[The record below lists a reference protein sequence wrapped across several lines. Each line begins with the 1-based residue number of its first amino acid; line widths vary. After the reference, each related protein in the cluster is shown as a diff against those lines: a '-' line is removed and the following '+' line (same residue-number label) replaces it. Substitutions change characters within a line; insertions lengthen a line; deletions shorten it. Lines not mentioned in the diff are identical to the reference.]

1 MERPVS
7 EALLTLLR
15 GLVGEL
21 RLFGRA
27 APEFPRRGCAD
38 WSRQALACSEMD
50 TATVVATILV
60 AALFTFSSSIKL
72 LGVSQSLAI
81 RDHLGVKPLQWRL
94 IGVCE
99 LAGVAGVLVG
109 LMWAPIGIAAAI
121 GLALLSI
128 GAIAFHLR
136 ASDSA
141 KDTAPAVIGFALAIV
156 VAVLHTL

>member
-1 MERPVS
+1 
-7 EALLTLLR
+7 
-15 GLVGEL
+15 
-21 RLFGRA
+21 
-27 APEFPRRGCAD
+27 
-38 WSRQALACSEMD
+38 MD
-50 TATVVATILV
+50 TATVIVTLLL
-60 AALFTFSSSIKL
+60 AALFTFAASIKL

-81 RDHLGVKPLQWRL
+81 RDHLGVNPVQWRL

-136 ASDSA
+136 ASDSVA
-141 KDTAPAVIGFALAIV
+141 DTAPAVIGLALAAAT
-156 VAVLHTL
+156 AVLHTL